1 MSTSGRSDR
10 RFHHGDL
17 RRVLVETALEIV
29 EDAGPGAV
37 SLREVA
43 RRAEVSHNA
52 PYRHFPTREAL
63 LASVAE
69 RGFALLG
76 AELQRAAETGGLLA
90 MGSAYL
96 EFARRRT
103 GLFRLMFGGEIELSE
118 HPEALAAAQAAFG
131 RLRAATSGDEEARYR
146 SLGAWGLV
154 HGLSWLLVEDQLA
167 DDIVAE
173 ADAGNLLTRINA
185 VFGLKEG

>member
-118 HPEALAAAQAAFG
+118 HPEALAAAQAAFD
-131 RLRAATSGDEEARYR
+131 RLRAATSEDEEARYR